1 MSGPPDIEDAPLLP
15 EGTDWEDRIEAI
27 LDGDDQEP
35 EVVALG
41 QEMARD
47 ALRVSKGE
55 LSDDA
60 FNAKY
65 RRKVRAV
72 FGDDAAEFGPEA
84 TKEK

>member
-1 MSGPPDIEDAPLLP
+1 MSDPPNLDDDPLLP
-15 EGTDWEDRIEAI
+15 EKTDWEDRIAAI
-27 LDGDDQEP
+27 LDGDDANE

-55 LSDDA
+55 LSDEE

-65 RRKVRAV
+65 ERKVRRV
-72 FGDDAAEFGPEA
+72 FGEDAGLSGDSEE
-84 TKEK
+84 